1 MKATAALQHGM
12 RIVLFA
18 CTGLLLLLSNL
29 YLMATPAYVRYEY
42 GKPSF
47 PTADIYG
54 PKERQ
59 ALSEATV
66 HYLRSGEGVDYL
78 RNLQSQGQGVYNER
92 EIQHLVDVKVV
103 INAAFAVQTVCAVLV
118 LGVLVLAWRK
128 HWWRA
133 ALRMVYQSC
142 LALLLALVALGVLAY
157 TSFDVFFTAFH
168 RVFFSGD
175 SWLFAYTDTLIQL
188 YPVPFWMDA
197 TWILALL
204 SLTEC
209 VVVGTLAYVLYRRQE
224 RVL

>member
-1 MKATAALQHGM
+1 MKAETALQRGM
-12 RIVLFA
+12 RIVLLV
-18 CTGLLLLLSNL
+18 CTALLLLLSNL

-47 PTADIYG
+47 PPADIYG
-54 PKERQ
+54 PRERQ
-59 ALSEATV
+59 ALAEATV

-92 EIQHLVDVKVV
+92 EIQHLVDVKAVM
-103 INAAFAVQTVCAVLV
+103 NAAFAVQAVCAVLV
-118 LGVLVLAWRK
+118 LGALCLAWRR
-128 HWWRA
+128 HWWHA
-133 ALRMVYQSC
+133 ALRAIYQSC
-142 LALLLALVALGVLAY
+142 LALFLALAAIGVLAY

-175 SWLFAYTDTLIQL
+175 SWLFFYTDTLIQL

-204 SLTEC
+204 SLAEC
-209 VVVGTLAYVLYRRQE
+209 VVVGTLAYLLHRRQE
-224 RVL
+224 RAL

>member
-1 MKATAALQHGM
+1 MKAETALQRGT
-12 RIVLFA
+12 RIVLLV
-18 CTGLLLLLSNL
+18 CTALLLLLSNL
-29 YLMATPAYVRYEY
+29 YLVATPAYVRYEY

-47 PTADIYG
+47 PPADIYG
-54 PKERQ
+54 PEERQ
-59 ALSEATV
+59 VLAEATV

-92 EIQHLVDVKVV
+92 EIQHLVDVKAVMT
-103 INAAFAVQTVCAVLV
+103 AAFAVQAVCAVLV
-118 LGVLVLAWRK
+118 LGALCLAWRS
-128 HWWRA
+128 HGWHA
-133 ALRMVYQSC
+133 ALRAIYQSC
-142 LALLLALVALGVLAY
+142 LALFLALAAIGVLAY

-175 SWLFAYTDTLIQL
+175 SWLFFYTDTLIQL

-197 TWILALL
+197 TWILVLL

-209 VVVGTLAYVLYRRQE
+209 VVVGTIAYVLYRRQE